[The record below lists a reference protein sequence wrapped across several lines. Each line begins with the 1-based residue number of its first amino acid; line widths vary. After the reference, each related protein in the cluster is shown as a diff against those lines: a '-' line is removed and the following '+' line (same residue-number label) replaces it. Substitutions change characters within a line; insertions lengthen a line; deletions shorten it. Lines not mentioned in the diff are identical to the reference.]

1 MKTIYSLFIII
12 LLIISSILYYEDQT
26 KCAVYRIVSPTEI
39 FIDINRNLIYD
50 EKEPIKVEDLH
61 YINMD
66 NNPIEFKDLT
76 ENEKF
81 FLNYKAFRTSQL
93 LLKDKY
99 VKIVDGIIIVEGQK
113 YNDLLK
119 ASGFFY
125 SDTDESK
132 AELLNLIKSINL
144 DDYVLY
150 NTKSKRFHS
159 LDCKEGKKSK
169 NYRIIKKINL
179 DENAIGCKN
188 CIIDE
193 ETKEAIETIKSNI
206 SVSSSNLEKGEITV
220 IYTDLNESFLPTTK
234 CETKACKVLKDEIDN
249 AKENI
254 DFAVYGINN
263 QPQIFNALVNAYNR
277 GVNIRWVADYDKKD
291 QSYYPD
297 TLKLQKIISTFN
309 TDKETDLKSQSAIMH
324 NKFFIFDKK
333 KVFTGSANITSTDI
347 AGFNSNISIL
357 IESEKVARIFTQ
369 EFEQM
374 YSGLFHKDKKSFS
387 KEKININGA
396 ELNIYFSPQDKIITK
411 EILPLI
417 NNAKKYIYI
426 PVFYITKKELVNEL
440 ISAHNRGVEVKIIND
455 ATNASNKHTIHHQL
469 REAGIKVKTENY
481 AGKLHSKAM
490 IIDDEYSII
499 GSMNFTNS
507 GEKRN
512 DENVII
518 IKDTEIAQYLKSTF
532 LKLWDKIPE
541 KYETFDPQAES
552 LESIGSCFDKIDNDF
567 DGKIDKSDNSCKS
580 YWGVISTF
588 SSKYF
593 L

>member
-1 MKTIYSLFIII
+1 MKALYSLLIFIF
-12 LLIISSILYYEDQT
+12 LIISSYLYYEDQT

-50 EKEPIKVEDLH
+50 EKEPIKVENLH
-61 YINMD
+61 YINME
-66 NNPIEFKDLT
+66 NNPIEFKALT
-76 ENEKF
+76 ENQKF

-93 LLKDKY
+93 ILKDKY
-99 VKIVDGIIIVEGQK
+99 VRIVDGIIIVDGFK

-119 ASGFFY
+119 ESGFFY
-125 SDTDESK
+125 TNSPESK
-132 AELLNLIKSINL
+132 AKLLEYIKSINL

-150 NTKSKRFHS
+150 NTKSKRYHS

-193 ETKEAIETIKSNI
+193 ETKEALETIKESTPIN
-206 SVSSSNLEKGEITV
+206 SSKLEKGEISV
-220 IYTDLNESFLPTTK
+220 IYTDLNETFLPTTK
-234 CETKACKVLKDEIDN
+234 CETKACKVLKNEIDS
-249 AKENI
+249 ATETI

-263 QPQIFNALVNAYNR
+263 QPEIYNALVNAYNR
-277 GVNIRWVADYDKKD
+277 GVKIRWVADYDKKD
-291 QSYYPD
+291 QNYYPD
-297 TLKLQKIISTFN
+297 TLKLQKIITTYN
-309 TDKETDLKSQSAIMH
+309 TDKETDLSGQSAIMH

-357 IESEKVARIFTQ
+357 LNSEQVAQIFTQ

-374 YSGLFHKDKKSFS
+374 YNGSFHKDKKAFP
-387 KEKININGA
+387 KEKLNINGI
-396 ELNIYFSPQDKIITK
+396 ELGVFFSPQDKIITK
-411 EILPLI
+411 EILPII
-417 NNAKKYIYI
+417 NNAKSYIYI
-426 PVFYITKKELVNEL
+426 PVFYITKKELVNDL
-440 ISAHNRGVEVKIIND
+440 ISAHKRGVEVKIIND

-512 DENVII
+512 DENVVI
-518 IKDTEIAQYLKSTF
+518 IKDKEIAQYLKSTF

-567 DGKIDKSDNSCKS
+567 DGKIDKADNSCKS
-580 YWGVISTF
+580 Y
-588 SSKYF
+588 
-593 L
+593 

>member
-1 MKTIYSLFIII
+1 M
-12 LLIISSILYYEDQT
+12 E
-26 KCAVYRIVSPTEI
+26 
-39 FIDINRNLIYD
+39 
-50 EKEPIKVEDLH
+50 
-61 YINMD
+61 

-76 ENEKF
+76 ENQKF
-81 FLNYKAFRTSQL
+81 FLNYKANRTSQL
-93 LLKDKY
+93 ILKDKY
-99 VKIVDGIIIVEGQK
+99 VRIVDGIIIVDGFK

-119 ASGFFY
+119 ESGFFY
-125 SDTDESK
+125 TNTPESK
-132 AELLNLIKSINL
+132 AKLLEYIKSINL

-150 NTKSKRFHS
+150 NTKSKRYHS

-193 ETKEAIETIKSNI
+193 ETKEALETIKESTPIN
-206 SVSSSNLEKGEITV
+206 SSKLEKGEISV
-220 IYTDLNESFLPTTK
+220 IYTDLNETFLPTTK
-234 CETKACKVLKDEIDN
+234 CETKACKVLKNEIDS
-249 AKENI
+249 AEETI

-263 QPQIFNALVNAYNR
+263 QPEIYNALVNAYNR
-277 GVNIRWVADYDKKD
+277 GVKIRWVADYDKKD
-291 QSYYPD
+291 QNYYPD
-297 TLKLQKIISTFN
+297 TLKLQKIITTYN
-309 TDKETDLKSQSAIMH
+309 TDKETDLSGQSAIMH
-324 NKFFIFDKK
+324 NKFFIFDNK

-347 AGFNSNISIL
+347 AGFNSNISVL
-357 IESEKVARIFTQ
+357 LNSEQVAKMFTQ

-374 YSGLFHKDKKSFS
+374 YNGAFHKDKKAYP
-387 KEKININGA
+387 KEKININGI
-396 ELNIYFSPQDKIITK
+396 ELGVFFSPQDKIITK
-411 EILPLI
+411 EILPII
-417 NNAKKYIYI
+417 NNANKYIYI

-440 ISAHNRGVEVKIIND
+440 IAAHKRGVEVKIIND

-512 DENVII
+512 DENVVI
-518 IKDTEIAQYLKSTF
+518 IKDEEIAQYLKSTF

-552 LESIGSCFDKIDNDF
+552 IESIGSCFDKIDNDF
-567 DGKIDKSDNSCKS
+567 DGKIDKADNSCKS
-580 YWGVISTF
+580 Y
-588 SSKYF
+588 
-593 L
+593 

>member
-1 MKTIYSLFIII
+1 MKALYSLLIFIF
-12 LLIISSILYYEDQT
+12 LIISSYLYYEDQT

-50 EKEPIKVEDLH
+50 EKEPIKVENLH
-61 YINMD
+61 YINME
-66 NNPIEFKDLT
+66 NNPIEFKELT
-76 ENEKF
+76 ENQKF

-93 LLKDKY
+93 ILKDKY
-99 VKIVDGIIIVEGQK
+99 VRIVDGIIIVDGFK

-119 ASGFFY
+119 ESGFFY
-125 SDTDESK
+125 TNSPESK
-132 AELLNLIKSINL
+132 AKLLEYIKSINL

-150 NTKSKRFHS
+150 NTKSKRYHS

-193 ETKEAIETIKSNI
+193 ETKETLETIKESTPIN
-206 SVSSSNLEKGEITV
+206 SSKLEKGEISV
-220 IYTDLNESFLPTTK
+220 IYTDLNETFLPTTK
-234 CETKACKVLKDEIDN
+234 CETKACKVLKKEIDS
-249 AKENI
+249 AEENI

-263 QPQIFNALVNAYNR
+263 QPEIYNALVNAYNR
-277 GVNIRWVADYDKKD
+277 GVKIRWVADYDKKD
-291 QSYYPD
+291 QNYYPD
-297 TLKLQKIISTFN
+297 TLKLQKIITKYN
-309 TDKETDLKSQSAIMH
+309 TDKETDLSGQSAIMH
-324 NKFFIFDKK
+324 NKFFIFDNK

-347 AGFNSNISIL
+347 AGFNSNISVL
-357 IESEKVARIFTQ
+357 LNSEQVAKMFTQ

-374 YSGLFHKDKKSFS
+374 YNGAFHKDKKAYP
-387 KEKININGA
+387 KEKININGI
-396 ELNIYFSPQDKIITK
+396 ELGVFFSPQDKIITK
-411 EILPLI
+411 EILPII
-417 NNAKKYIYI
+417 NNANKYIYI

-440 ISAHNRGVEVKIIND
+440 IAAHNRGVEVKIIND

-512 DENVII
+512 DENVVI
-518 IKDTEIAQYLKSTF
+518 IKDEEIAQYLKSTF

-552 LESIGSCFDKIDNDF
+552 IESIGSCFDKIDNDF
-567 DGKIDKSDNSCKS
+567 DGKIDKADNSCKS
-580 YWGVISTF
+580 Y
-588 SSKYF
+588 
-593 L
+593 

>member
-1 MKTIYSLFIII
+1 MKALYSLFILI
-12 LLIISSILYYEDQT
+12 LLILSSFLYYEDQT
-26 KCAVYRIVSPTEI
+26 KCAVYRIVSPTKI

-50 EKEPIKVEDLH
+50 EKEPIKVENLH
-61 YINMD
+61 YINME

-76 ENEKF
+76 ENQKF

-93 LLKDKY
+93 ILKDKY
-99 VKIVDGIIIVEGQK
+99 VRIVDGIIIVDGFK

-119 ASGFFY
+119 ESGFFY
-125 SDTDESK
+125 TNTPESK
-132 AELLNLIKSINL
+132 AKLLEYIKTINL

-150 NTKSKRFHS
+150 NTKSKRYHS

-193 ETKEAIETIKSNI
+193 ETKETLETIKESTPIN
-206 SVSSSNLEKGEITV
+206 SSKLEKGEISV
-220 IYTDLNESFLPTTK
+220 IYTDLNETFLPTTK
-234 CETKACKVLKDEIDN
+234 CETKACKVLKKEIDS
-249 AKENI
+249 AEETI

-263 QPQIFNALVNAYNR
+263 QPEIYNALVNAYNR
-277 GVNIRWVADYDKKD
+277 GVKIRWVADYDKKD
-291 QSYYPD
+291 QNYYPD
-297 TLKLQKIISTFN
+297 TLKLQKIITTYN
-309 TDKETDLKSQSAIMH
+309 TDKETDLSGQSAIMH
-324 NKFFIFDKK
+324 NKFFIFDNK

-347 AGFNSNISIL
+347 AGFNSNISVL
-357 IESEKVARIFTQ
+357 LNSEQVAQIFTQ

-374 YSGLFHKDKKSFS
+374 YNGAFHKDKKAYP
-387 KEKININGA
+387 KEKININGI
-396 ELNIYFSPQDKIITK
+396 ELGVFFSPQDKIITK
-411 EILPLI
+411 EILPII
-417 NNAKKYIYI
+417 NNAKSYIYI

-440 ISAHNRGVEVKIIND
+440 IAAHNRGVEVKIIND
-455 ATNASNKHTIHHQL
+455 ATNASNKYTIHHQL

-512 DENVII
+512 DENVVI
-518 IKDTEIAQYLKSTF
+518 IKDEEIAQYLKSTF

-552 LESIGSCFDKIDNDF
+552 IESIGSCFDKIDNDF
-567 DGKIDKSDNSCKS
+567 DGKIDKADNSCKS
-580 YWGVISTF
+580 Y
-588 SSKYF
+588 
-593 L
+593 

>member
-1 MKTIYSLFIII
+1 MKALYSLLIFIF
-12 LLIISSILYYEDQT
+12 LIISSYLYYEDQT

-50 EKEPIKVEDLH
+50 EKEPIKVENLH
-61 YINMD
+61 YINME

-76 ENEKF
+76 ENQKF

-93 LLKDKY
+93 ILKDKY
-99 VKIVDGIIIVEGQK
+99 VRIVDGIIIVDGFK

-119 ASGFFY
+119 ESGFFY
-125 SDTDESK
+125 TNTPESK
-132 AELLNLIKSINL
+132 AKLLEYIKTINL

-150 NTKSKRFHS
+150 NTKSKRYHS

-193 ETKEAIETIKSNI
+193 ETKEALETIKESTPIN
-206 SVSSSNLEKGEITV
+206 SSKLEKGQISV
-220 IYTDLNESFLPTTK
+220 IYTDLNETFLPTTK
-234 CETKACKVLKDEIDN
+234 CETKACKVLKKEIDS
-249 AKENI
+249 AEETI

-263 QPQIFNALVNAYNR
+263 QPEIYNALVNAYNR
-277 GVNIRWVADYDKKD
+277 GVKIRWVADYDKKD
-291 QSYYPD
+291 QNYYPD
-297 TLKLQKIISTFN
+297 TLKLQKIITTYN
-309 TDKETDLKSQSAIMH
+309 TDKETDLSGQSAIMH
-324 NKFFIFDKK
+324 NKFFIFDNK

-347 AGFNSNISIL
+347 AGFNSNISVL
-357 IESEKVARIFTQ
+357 LNSEQVAKIFTQ

-374 YSGLFHKDKKSFS
+374 YNGAFHKDKKAYP
-387 KEKININGA
+387 KEEININGI
-396 ELNIYFSPQDKIITK
+396 ELGVFFSPQDKIITK
-411 EILPLI
+411 EILPII
-417 NNAKKYIYI
+417 NNAKSYIYI

-440 ISAHNRGVEVKIIND
+440 IAAHKRGVEVKIIND
-455 ATNASNKHTIHHQL
+455 ATNASNKYTIHHQL

-512 DENVII
+512 DENVVI
-518 IKDTEIAQYLKSTF
+518 IKDEEIAQYLKSTF

-567 DGKIDKSDNSCKS
+567 DGKIDKADNSCKS
-580 YWGVISTF
+580 Y
-588 SSKYF
+588 
-593 L
+593 

>member
-1 MKTIYSLFIII
+1 MKALYSLFILI
-12 LLIISSILYYEDQT
+12 LLILSSFLYYEDQT
-26 KCAVYRIVSPTEI
+26 KCAVYRIVSPTKI

-50 EKEPIKVEDLH
+50 EKEPIKVENLH
-61 YINMD
+61 YINME

-76 ENEKF
+76 ENQKF

-93 LLKDKY
+93 ILKDKY
-99 VKIVDGIIIVEGQK
+99 VRIVDGIIIVDGFK

-119 ASGFFY
+119 ESGFFY
-125 SDTDESK
+125 TNTPESK
-132 AELLNLIKSINL
+132 AKLLEYIKTINL

-150 NTKSKRFHS
+150 NTKSKRYHS

-193 ETKEAIETIKSNI
+193 ETKEALETIKESTPIN
-206 SVSSSNLEKGEITV
+206 SSKLEKGEISV
-220 IYTDLNESFLPTTK
+220 IYTDLNETFLPTTK
-234 CETKACKVLKDEIDN
+234 CETKACKVLKKEIDS
-249 AKENI
+249 AEETI

-263 QPQIFNALVNAYNR
+263 QPEIYNALVNAYNR
-277 GVNIRWVADYDKKD
+277 GVKIRWVADYDKKD
-291 QSYYPD
+291 QNYYPD
-297 TLKLQKIISTFN
+297 TLKLQKIITTYN
-309 TDKETDLKSQSAIMH
+309 TDKETDLSGQSAIMH
-324 NKFFIFDKK
+324 NKFFIFDNK

-347 AGFNSNISIL
+347 AGFNSNISVL
-357 IESEKVARIFTQ
+357 LNSEQVAQIFTQ

-374 YSGLFHKDKKSFS
+374 YNGAFHKDKKAYP
-387 KEKININGA
+387 KEKININGI
-396 ELNIYFSPQDKIITK
+396 ELGVFFSPQDKIITK
-411 EILPLI
+411 EILPII
-417 NNAKKYIYI
+417 NNAKSYIYI

-440 ISAHNRGVEVKIIND
+440 IAAHKRGVEVKIIND
-455 ATNASNKHTIHHQL
+455 ATNASNKYTIHHQL

-512 DENVII
+512 DENVVI
-518 IKDTEIAQYLKSTF
+518 IKDEEIAQYLKSTF

-552 LESIGSCFDKIDNDF
+552 IESIGSCFDKIDNDF
-567 DGKIDKSDNSCKS
+567 DGKIDKADNSCKS
-580 YWGVISTF
+580 Y
-588 SSKYF
+588 
-593 L
+593 

>member
-1 MKTIYSLFIII
+1 MKALYSLLIFIF
-12 LLIISSILYYEDQT
+12 LIISSYLYYEDQT

-50 EKEPIKVEDLH
+50 EKEPIKVENLH
-61 YINMD
+61 YINME
-66 NNPIEFKDLT
+66 NNPIEFKELT
-76 ENEKF
+76 ENQKF
-81 FLNYKAFRTSQL
+81 FLNYKANRTSQL
-93 LLKDKY
+93 ILKDKY
-99 VKIVDGIIIVEGQK
+99 VRIVDGIIIVDGFK

-119 ASGFFY
+119 ESGFFY
-125 SDTDESK
+125 TNTPESK
-132 AELLNLIKSINL
+132 AKLLEYIKTINL

-150 NTKSKRFHS
+150 NTKSKRYHS

-193 ETKEAIETIKSNI
+193 ETKEALETIKESTPIN
-206 SVSSSNLEKGEITV
+206 SSKLEKGEISV
-220 IYTDLNESFLPTTK
+220 IYTDLNETFLPTTK
-234 CETKACKVLKDEIDN
+234 CETKACKVLKNEIDS
-249 AKENI
+249 AEETI

-263 QPQIFNALVNAYNR
+263 QPEIYNALVNAYNR
-277 GVNIRWVADYDKKD
+277 GVKIRWVADYDKKD
-291 QSYYPD
+291 QNYYPD
-297 TLKLQKIISTFN
+297 TLKLQKIITTYN
-309 TDKETDLKSQSAIMH
+309 TDKETDLIGQSAIMH
-324 NKFFIFDKK
+324 NKFFIFDNK

-347 AGFNSNISIL
+347 AGFNSNISVL
-357 IESEKVARIFTQ
+357 LNSEQVAKMFTQ

-374 YSGLFHKDKKSFS
+374 YNGAFHKDKKAYP
-387 KEKININGA
+387 KEKIKINGI
-396 ELNIYFSPQDKIITK
+396 ELGVFFSPQDKIITK
-411 EILPLI
+411 EILPII
-417 NNAKKYIYI
+417 NNAKSYIYI

-440 ISAHNRGVEVKIIND
+440 IAAHKRGVKIKIIND

-512 DENVII
+512 DENVVI
-518 IKDTEIAQYLKSTF
+518 IKDEEIAQYLKSTF

-552 LESIGSCFDKIDNDF
+552 IESIGSCFDKIDNDF
-567 DGKIDKSDNSCKS
+567 DGKIDKADNSCKS
-580 YWGVISTF
+580 Y
-588 SSKYF
+588 
-593 L
+593 

>member
-1 MKTIYSLFIII
+1 MKALYSLFILI
-12 LLIISSILYYEDQT
+12 LLILSSYLYYEDQT

-50 EKEPIKVEDLH
+50 EKEPIKVENLH
-61 YINMD
+61 YINME

-76 ENEKF
+76 ENQKF
-81 FLNYKAFRTSQL
+81 FLNYKAIRTSQL
-93 LLKDKY
+93 ILKDKY
-99 VKIVDGIIIVEGQK
+99 VRIVDGIIIVDGFK

-119 ASGFFY
+119 ESGFFY
-125 SDTDESK
+125 TNTPESK
-132 AELLNLIKSINL
+132 AKLLEYIKSINL

-150 NTKSKRFHS
+150 NTKSKRYHS

-193 ETKEAIETIKSNI
+193 ETKEALETIKESTPIN
-206 SVSSSNLEKGEITV
+206 SSKLEKGEISV
-220 IYTDLNESFLPTTK
+220 IYTDLNETFLPTTK
-234 CETKACKVLKDEIDN
+234 CETKACKVLKNEIDS
-249 AKENI
+249 AEETI

-263 QPQIFNALVNAYNR
+263 QPEIYNALVNAYNR
-277 GVNIRWVADYDKKD
+277 GVKIRWVADYDKKD
-291 QSYYPD
+291 QNYYPD
-297 TLKLQKIISTFN
+297 TLKLQKIITTYN
-309 TDKETDLKSQSAIMH
+309 TDKETDLSGQSAIMH
-324 NKFFIFDKK
+324 NKFFIFDNK

-357 IESEKVARIFTQ
+357 IDSDKVAQIFTQ

-374 YSGLFHKDKKSFS
+374 YNGAFHKDKKAYS
-387 KEKININGA
+387 KEKININGI
-396 ELNIYFSPQDKIITK
+396 ELGVFFSPQDKIITK
-411 EILPLI
+411 EILPII
-417 NNAKKYIYI
+417 NKAHKYIYI

-440 ISAHNRGVEVKIIND
+440 ISANQRGVEVKIIND

-512 DENVII
+512 DENVVI
-518 IKDTEIAQYLKSTF
+518 IKDEEIAKYLKSTF

-541 KYETFDPQAES
+541 KYETFDPRAES
-552 LESIGSCFDKIDNDF
+552 LESVGSCFDKIDNDF
-567 DGKIDKSDNSCKS
+567 DGKIDKADNSCKS
-580 YWGVISTF
+580 Y
-588 SSKYF
+588 
-593 L
+593 

>member
-1 MKTIYSLFIII
+1 MKALYSLLIFIF
-12 LLIISSILYYEDQT
+12 LIISSYLYYEDQT

-50 EKEPIKVEDLH
+50 EKEPIKVENLH
-61 YINMD
+61 YINME

-76 ENEKF
+76 ENQKF
-81 FLNYKAFRTSQL
+81 FLNYKANRTSQL
-93 LLKDKY
+93 ILKDKY
-99 VKIVDGIIIVEGQK
+99 VRIVDGIIIVDGFK

-119 ASGFFY
+119 ESGFFY
-125 SDTDESK
+125 TNTPESK
-132 AELLNLIKSINL
+132 AKLLEYIKTINL

-150 NTKSKRFHS
+150 NTKSKRYHS

-193 ETKEAIETIKSNI
+193 ETKEALETIKESTPIN
-206 SVSSSNLEKGEITV
+206 SSKLEKGKISV
-220 IYTDLNESFLPTTK
+220 IYTDLNETFLPTTK
-234 CETKACKVLKDEIDN
+234 CETKACKVLKNEIDS
-249 AKENI
+249 AEETI

-263 QPQIFNALVNAYNR
+263 QPEIYNALVNAYNR
-277 GVNIRWVADYDKKD
+277 GVKIRWVADYDKKD
-291 QSYYPD
+291 QNYYPD
-297 TLKLQKIISTFN
+297 TLKLQKIITTYN
-309 TDKETDLKSQSAIMH
+309 TDKETDLSGQSAIMH
-324 NKFFIFDKK
+324 NKFFIFDNK

-347 AGFNSNISIL
+347 AGFNSNISVL
-357 IESEKVARIFTQ
+357 LNSEQVAKMFTQ

-374 YSGLFHKDKKSFS
+374 YNGAFHKDKKAYP
-387 KEKININGA
+387 KEKININGI
-396 ELNIYFSPQDKIITK
+396 ELGVFFSPQDKIITK
-411 EILPLI
+411 EILPII
-417 NNAKKYIYI
+417 NNANKYIYI

-440 ISAHNRGVEVKIIND
+440 IAAHKRGVEVKIIND
-455 ATNASNKHTIHHQL
+455 ATNASNKYTIHHQL

-512 DENVII
+512 DENVVI
-518 IKDTEIAQYLKSTF
+518 IKDEEIAQYLKSTF

-541 KYETFDPQAES
+541 KYETFDPKAES
-552 LESIGSCFDKIDNDF
+552 LESVGSCFDKIDNDF
-567 DGKIDKSDNSCKS
+567 DGKIDKADNSCKS
-580 YWGVISTF
+580 Y
-588 SSKYF
+588 
-593 L
+593 

>member
-1 MKTIYSLFIII
+1 MKALYSLLIFIF
-12 LLIISSILYYEDQT
+12 LIISSYLYYEDQT

-50 EKEPIKVEDLH
+50 EKEAIKVENLH
-61 YINMD
+61 YINME
-66 NNPIEFKDLT
+66 NNPIEFKELT
-76 ENEKF
+76 ENQKF

-93 LLKDKY
+93 ILKDKY
-99 VKIVDGIIIVEGQK
+99 VRIVDGIIIVDDFK

-119 ASGFFY
+119 ESGFFY
-125 SDTDESK
+125 TNTPESK
-132 AELLNLIKSINL
+132 AKLLEYIKSINL

-150 NTKSKRFHS
+150 NTKSKRYHS

-179 DENAIGCKN
+179 DENAISCKN

-193 ETKEAIETIKSNI
+193 ETKEALETIKESTPIN
-206 SVSSSNLEKGEITV
+206 SSKLEKGKISV
-220 IYTDLNESFLPTTK
+220 IYTDLNETFLPTTK
-234 CETKACKVLKDEIDN
+234 CETKACKVLKNEIDS
-249 AKENI
+249 AEETI

-263 QPQIFNALVNAYNR
+263 QPEIYNALVNAYNR
-277 GVNIRWVADYDKKD
+277 GVKIRWVADYDKKD
-291 QSYYPD
+291 QNYYPD
-297 TLKLQKIISTFN
+297 TLKLQKIITTYN
-309 TDKETDLKSQSAIMH
+309 TDKETDLSGQSAIMH
-324 NKFFIFDKK
+324 NKFFIFDNK

-347 AGFNSNISIL
+347 AGFNSNISVL
-357 IESEKVARIFTQ
+357 LNSEQVAKMFTQ

-374 YSGLFHKDKKSFS
+374 YNGAFHKDKKAYP
-387 KEKININGA
+387 KEKININGI
-396 ELNIYFSPQDKIITK
+396 ELGVFFSPQDKIITK
-411 EILPLI
+411 KILPII
-417 NNAKKYIYI
+417 NNANKYIYI

-440 ISAHNRGVEVKIIND
+440 IAAHKRGVEVKIIND
-455 ATNASNKHTIHHQL
+455 ATNASNKYTIHHQL

-512 DENVII
+512 DENVVI
-518 IKDTEIAQYLKSTF
+518 IKDEEIAQYLKSTF

-567 DGKIDKSDNSCKS
+567 DGKIDKADNSCKS
-580 YWGVISTF
+580 Y
-588 SSKYF
+588 
-593 L
+593 

>member
-1 MKTIYSLFIII
+1 MKALYSLFILI
-12 LLIISSILYYEDQT
+12 LLILSSYLYYEDQT

-50 EKEPIKVEDLH
+50 EKEPIKVENLH
-61 YINMD
+61 YINME

-76 ENEKF
+76 ENQKF

-93 LLKDKY
+93 ILKDKY
-99 VKIVDGIIIVEGQK
+99 VRIVDGIIIVDGFK

-119 ASGFFY
+119 ESGFFY
-125 SDTDESK
+125 TNTPESK
-132 AELLNLIKSINL
+132 AKLLEYIKSINL

-150 NTKSKRFHS
+150 NTKSKRYHS

-193 ETKEAIETIKSNI
+193 ETKEALETIKESTPIN
-206 SVSSSNLEKGEITV
+206 SSKLEKGEISV
-220 IYTDLNESFLPTTK
+220 IYTDLNETFLPTTK
-234 CETKACKVLKDEIDN
+234 CETKACKVLKNEIDS
-249 AKENI
+249 AEETI

-263 QPQIFNALVNAYNR
+263 QPEIYNALVNAYNR
-277 GVNIRWVADYDKKD
+277 GVKIRWVADYDKKD
-291 QSYYPD
+291 QNYYPD
-297 TLKLQKIISTFN
+297 TLKLQKIITTYN
-309 TDKETDLKSQSAIMH
+309 TDKETDLSRQSAIMH
-324 NKFFIFDKK
+324 NKFFIFDNK

-347 AGFNSNISIL
+347 AGFNSNISIF
-357 IESEKVARIFTQ
+357 IDSDKVAQIFTQ

-374 YSGLFHKDKKSFS
+374 YNGAFHKDKKAYP
-387 KEKININGA
+387 KEKININGI
-396 ELNIYFSPQDKIITK
+396 ELGVFFSPQDKIITK
-411 EILPLI
+411 EILPII
-417 NNAKKYIYI
+417 NNANKYIYI

-440 ISAHNRGVEVKIIND
+440 ISAHKKGVEVKIIND
-455 ATNASNKHTIHHQL
+455 ATNASNKHTIHHKL

-512 DENVII
+512 DENVVI
-518 IKDTEIAQYLKSTF
+518 IKDEEIAKYLKSTF

-552 LESIGSCFDKIDNDF
+552 IESVGSCFDKIDNDF

-580 YWGVISTF
+580 YWGFISTF

>member
-1 MKTIYSLFIII
+1 MKALYSLFILI
-12 LLIISSILYYEDQT
+12 LLILSSYLYYEDQT

-50 EKEPIKVEDLH
+50 EKEPIKVENLH
-61 YINMD
+61 YINME

-76 ENEKF
+76 ENQKF
-81 FLNYKAFRTSQL
+81 FLNYKAIRTSQL
-93 LLKDKY
+93 ILKDKY
-99 VKIVDGIIIVEGQK
+99 VRIVDGIIIVDGFK

-119 ASGFFY
+119 ESGFFY
-125 SDTDESK
+125 TNTPESK
-132 AELLNLIKSINL
+132 AKLLEYIKSINL

-150 NTKSKRFHS
+150 NTKSKRYHS

-193 ETKEAIETIKSNI
+193 ETKEALETIKESTPIN
-206 SVSSSNLEKGEITV
+206 SSKLEKGEISV
-220 IYTDLNESFLPTTK
+220 IYTDLNETFLPTTK
-234 CETKACKVLKDEIDN
+234 CETKACKVLKNEIDS
-249 AKENI
+249 AEETI

-263 QPQIFNALVNAYNR
+263 QPEIYNTLVNAYNR
-277 GVNIRWVADYDKKD
+277 GVKIRWVADYDKKD
-291 QSYYPD
+291 QNYYPD
-297 TLKLQKIISTFN
+297 TLKLQKIITTYN
-309 TDKETDLKSQSAIMH
+309 TDKETDLSGQSAIMH
-324 NKFFIFDKK
+324 NKFFIFDNK

-357 IESEKVARIFTQ
+357 IDSDKVAQIFTQ

-374 YSGLFHKDKKSFS
+374 YNGAFHKDKKAYS
-387 KEKININGA
+387 KEKININGI
-396 ELNIYFSPQDKIITK
+396 ELGVFFSPQDKIITK
-411 EILPLI
+411 EILPII
-417 NNAKKYIYI
+417 NKAHKYIYI

-440 ISAHNRGVEVKIIND
+440 ISANQRGVEVKIIND

-512 DENVII
+512 DENVVI
-518 IKDTEIAQYLKSTF
+518 IKDEEIAKYLKSTF

-541 KYETFDPQAES
+541 KYETFDPRAES
-552 LESIGSCFDKIDNDF
+552 LESVGSCFDKIDNDF
-567 DGKIDKSDNSCKS
+567 DGKIDKADNSCKS
-580 YWGVISTF
+580 Y
-588 SSKYF
+588 
-593 L
+593 

>member
-1 MKTIYSLFIII
+1 MKALYSLLIFIF
-12 LLIISSILYYEDQT
+12 LIISSYLYYEDQT

-50 EKEPIKVEDLH
+50 EKEPIKVENLH
-61 YINMD
+61 YINME

-76 ENEKF
+76 ENQKF

-93 LLKDKY
+93 ILKDKY
-99 VKIVDGIIIVEGQK
+99 VRIVDGIIIVDGFK

-119 ASGFFY
+119 ESGFFY
-125 SDTDESK
+125 TNTPESK
-132 AELLNLIKSINL
+132 AKLLEYIKSINL

-150 NTKSKRFHS
+150 NTKSKRYHS

-193 ETKEAIETIKSNI
+193 ETKETLETIKESTPIN
-206 SVSSSNLEKGEITV
+206 SSRIEKGKISV
-220 IYTDLNESFLPTTK
+220 IYTDLNETFLPTTK
-234 CETKACKVLKDEIDN
+234 CETKACKVLKNEIDS
-249 AKENI
+249 AEETI

-263 QPQIFNALVNAYNR
+263 QPEIYNALVNAYNR
-277 GVNIRWVADYDKKD
+277 GVKIRWVADYDKKD
-291 QSYYPD
+291 QNYYPD
-297 TLKLQKIISTFN
+297 TLKLQKIITTYN
-309 TDKETDLKSQSAIMH
+309 TDKETDLSGQSAIMH
-324 NKFFIFDKK
+324 NKFFIFDNK

-347 AGFNSNISIL
+347 AGFNSNISVL
-357 IESEKVARIFTQ
+357 LNSEQVAKMFTQ

-374 YSGLFHKDKKSFS
+374 YNGAFHKDKKAYS
-387 KEKININGA
+387 KEKININGI
-396 ELNIYFSPQDKIITK
+396 ELGVFFSPQDKIITK
-411 EILPLI
+411 EILPII
-417 NNAKKYIYI
+417 NNAKSYIYI

-440 ISAHNRGVEVKIIND
+440 ISAHKRGVEVKIIND
-455 ATNASNKHTIHHQL
+455 ATNASNKHTIHHKL

-512 DENVII
+512 DENVVI
-518 IKDTEIAQYLKSTF
+518 IKDEEIAKYLKSTF

-541 KYETFDPQAES
+541 KYETFDPRAES
-552 LESIGSCFDKIDNDF
+552 LESVGSCFDKIDNDF

-580 YWGVISTF
+580 Y
-588 SSKYF
+588 
-593 L
+593 

>member
-1 MKTIYSLFIII
+1 MKALYSLFILI
-12 LLIISSILYYEDQT
+12 LFIVASILYYEDQT
-26 KCAVYRIVSPTEI
+26 SYAVYRIVSPTEI
-39 FIDINRNLIYD
+39 FIDTNKNLIYD
-50 EKEPIKVEDLH
+50 EKEPIKVENLH
-61 YINMD
+61 FINMD
-66 NNPIEFKDLT
+66 NNPIEFQYLT

-81 FLNYKAFRTSQL
+81 FLNYKAHRTAQL
-93 LLKDKY
+93 ILKDKY
-99 VKIVDGIIIVEGQK
+99 VRIVDGIILVEGK
-113 YNDLLK
+113 RYNDLLEN
-119 ASGFFY
+119 SGFFY
-125 SDTDESK
+125 TNTPESK
-132 AELLNLIKSINL
+132 AKLLDYIKSVNL
-144 DDYVLY
+144 DEYVLY

-169 NYRIIKKINL
+169 NFRIIKKISL

-193 ETKEAIETIKSNI
+193 ETKQAIKIIKENTQ
-206 SVSSSNLEKGEITV
+206 VNSSNLEKGELLV
-220 IYTDLNESFLPTTK
+220 IYTDLNETFLPTTK
-234 CETKACKVLKDEIDN
+234 CNTKACKTLKNEIDSAN
-249 AKENI
+249 ETI

-263 QPQIFNALVNAYNR
+263 QPEIFNAIINAYNR
-277 GVNIRWVADYDKKD
+277 GVKIRWVADYDKKD
-291 QSYYPD
+291 QNYYPD
-297 TLKLQKIISTFN
+297 TLKLQKIITTYN
-309 TDKETDLKSQSAIMH
+309 TDKETDLNGQSAIMH
-324 NKFFIFDKK
+324 NKFFIFDNK

-357 IESEKVARIFTQ
+357 LSSEKVAKMFTQ

-374 YSGLFHKDKKSFS
+374 YNGSFHKDKRAYT
-387 KEKININGA
+387 KENININGA
-396 ELNIYFSPQDKIITK
+396 EIGVFFSPQDKIITK

-417 NNAKKYIYI
+417 NKAKKYIYI

-440 ISAHNRGVEVKIIND
+440 IAAHNRGVEVKIIND

-512 DENVII
+512 DENVVIV
-518 IKDTEIAQYLKSTF
+518 KDTEIAKYLKSTF
-532 LKLWDKIPE
+532 LKLWNKIPE

-567 DGKIDKSDNSCKS
+567 DGKIDKSDNSCKA
-580 YWGVISTF
+580 Y
-588 SSKYF
+588 
-593 L
+593 

>member
-1 MKTIYSLFIII
+1 MKALYSLLIFIF
-12 LLIISSILYYEDQT
+12 LIISSYLYYEDQT

-50 EKEPIKVEDLH
+50 EKEPIKVENLH
-61 YINMD
+61 YINME

-76 ENEKF
+76 ENQKF

-93 LLKDKY
+93 ILKDKY
-99 VKIVDGIIIVEGQK
+99 VRIVDGIIIVDGFK

-119 ASGFFY
+119 ESGFFY
-125 SDTDESK
+125 TNTPESK
-132 AELLNLIKSINL
+132 AKLLEYIKTINL

-150 NTKSKRFHS
+150 NTKSKRYHS

-193 ETKEAIETIKSNI
+193 ETKEALETIKESTPIN
-206 SVSSSNLEKGEITV
+206 SSKLEKGQISV
-220 IYTDLNESFLPTTK
+220 IYTDLNETFLPTTK
-234 CETKACKVLKDEIDN
+234 CETKACKVLKKEIDS
-249 AKENI
+249 AEETI

-263 QPQIFNALVNAYNR
+263 QPEIYNALVNAYNR
-277 GVNIRWVADYDKKD
+277 GVKIRWVADYDKKD
-291 QSYYPD
+291 QNYYPD
-297 TLKLQKIISTFN
+297 TLKLQKIITTYN
-309 TDKETDLKSQSAIMH
+309 TDKETDLSGQSAIMH
-324 NKFFIFDKK
+324 NKFFIFDNK

-347 AGFNSNISIL
+347 AGFNSNISVL
-357 IESEKVARIFTQ
+357 LNSEQVAKIFTQ

-374 YSGLFHKDKKSFS
+374 YNGAFHKDKKAYP
-387 KEKININGA
+387 KEEININGI
-396 ELNIYFSPQDKIITK
+396 ELGVFFSPQDKIITK
-411 EILPLI
+411 EILPII
-417 NNAKKYIYI
+417 NNAKSYIYI

-440 ISAHNRGVEVKIIND
+440 IAAHKRGVEVKIIND
-455 ATNASNKHTIHHQL
+455 ATNASNKYTIHHQL

-512 DENVII
+512 DENVVI
-518 IKDTEIAQYLKSTF
+518 IKDEEIAQYLKSTF

-567 DGKIDKSDNSCKS
+567 DGKIDKADNSCKS
-580 YWGVISTF
+580 YWGVISTL

>member
-1 MKTIYSLFIII
+1 MKALYSLLIFIF
-12 LLIISSILYYEDQT
+12 LIISSYLYYEDQT

-76 ENEKF
+76 ENQKF
-81 FLNYKAFRTSQL
+81 FLNYKAIRTSQL
-93 LLKDKY
+93 ILKDKY
-99 VKIVDGIIIVEGQK
+99 VRIVDGIIIVDGFK

-119 ASGFFY
+119 ESGFFY
-125 SDTDESK
+125 TNTPESK
-132 AELLNLIKSINL
+132 AKLLEYIKSINL

-150 NTKSKRFHS
+150 NTKSKRYHS

-193 ETKEAIETIKSNI
+193 ETKEALETIKESTPIN
-206 SVSSSNLEKGEITV
+206 SSKLEKSEISV
-220 IYTDLNESFLPTTK
+220 IYTDLNETFLPTTK
-234 CETKACKVLKDEIDN
+234 CETKACKVLKNEIDS
-249 AKENI
+249 AEETI

-263 QPQIFNALVNAYNR
+263 QPEIYNALVNAYNR
-277 GVNIRWVADYDKKD
+277 GVKIRWVADYDKKD
-291 QSYYPD
+291 QNYYPD
-297 TLKLQKIISTFN
+297 TLKLQKVITTYN
-309 TDKETDLKSQSAIMH
+309 TDKETDLSGQSAIMH

-347 AGFNSNISIL
+347 AGFNSNISVL
-357 IESEKVARIFTQ
+357 LNSEQVAKLFTQ

-374 YSGLFHKDKKSFS
+374 YNGSFHKDKKAFP
-387 KEKININGA
+387 KEKLNINGI
-396 ELNIYFSPQDKIITK
+396 ELGVFFSPQDKIITK
-411 EILPLI
+411 EILPII
-417 NNAKKYIYI
+417 NNAKSYIYI

-440 ISAHNRGVEVKIIND
+440 ISAHKRGVEVKIIND

-512 DENVII
+512 DENVVI
-518 IKDTEIAQYLKSTF
+518 IKDEEIAQYLKSTF

-580 YWGVISTF
+580 Y
-588 SSKYF
+588 
-593 L
+593 